1 MRSYSRDSSTLVIQG
16 MEHLQ
21 KQPLI
26 VLDRLGTADKKYRLV
41 LKRKKEP
48 YDLKVQIERSLEEL
62 ENRKEK
68 IK

>member
-1 MRSYSRDSSTLVIQG
+1 
-16 MEHLQ
+16 
-21 KQPLI
+21 

-48 YDLKVQIERSLEEL
+48 DDLKVQIERSLEEL